1 MQEAPMENSLSGK
14 WKIRAVVVGV
24 FVLGYLAGALS
35 MNAYRAQFSRFPRE
49 PRGDRF
55 EQMLDRL
62 KLTADQRTQVEQIM
76 KESRSQ
82 IVEIRRQ
89 SEPRYKE
96 IRNQTEERL
105 QTVLSPQQW
114 QQWQQMT
121 QEMRGRRSRGFGP
134 QR

>member
-1 MQEAPMENSLSGK
+1 MENNGNTQ
-14 WKIRAVVVGV
+14 WRIRAAAIGI
-24 FVLGYLAGALS
+24 FLLGCLAGALC
-35 MNAYRAQFSRFPRE
+35 MNAYRGQFWRSPRE
-49 PRGDRF
+49 PRGGRF

-62 KLTADQRTQVEQIM
+62 NLTAEQRTRMEQII

-82 IVEIRRQ
+82 LVEMRRQ

-96 IRNQTEERL
+96 IRKQTDEKL
-105 QTVLSPQQW
+105 QTILSPQQW

-121 QEMRGRRSRGFGP
+121 REMRSRRDRGFGY